1 MDTKRLEVALADE
14 FGGDA
19 SERRVIARQ
28 ARDLADSGKSDDD
41 RGHSLSVSEIVRQLS
56 DAPDDSS
63 VIERWN
69 WWMGALDTAYGG
81 YGRFAVRV
89 VSDDGGADVNR

>member
-1 MDTKRLEVALADE
+1 MDSKRLEVALAE
-14 FGGDA
+14 RYGGDG

-28 ARDLADSGKSDDD
+28 ARDLADSGKPESDRD
-41 RGHSLSVSEIVRQLS
+41 HPLSVTDIIQQLS
-56 DAPDDSS
+56 DAPDDAS

-89 VSDDGGADVNR
+89 VPDDSEADLNR

>member
-1 MDTKRLEVALADE
+1 MDPKRLEVALAGKY
-14 FGGDA
+14 GGDA

-28 ARDLADSGKSDDD
+28 ARDLVDSGKPEKD
-41 RGHSLSVSEIVRQLS
+41 RDHSLSVSEIIEQLS
-56 DAPDDSS
+56 DAPDGSS

-89 VSDDGGADVNR
+89 VPDDGETDINR